1 MLSRREDRLTYVF
14 GSRAVAKAPEICYTA
29 EFIMVAKYENSHKR
43 ITRSMEASK
52 MNSIFGRPFAD
63 SRYACVFLAIVV
75 ASASAVPV
83 NNTSVPIVAYTA
95 DGPNPD
101 GSYSFSYEA
110 GNGIKAEEHG
120 QLKQV
125 NETHSVVAV
134 QGSYSY
140 SVADGSPVA
149 LSYVAD
155 ENGFQP
161 KGEHLPTPHP
171 IPEGILKALEYI
183 AAHPEQDETH

>member
-1 MLSRREDRLTYVF
+1 MRERSSHLARFRQHYINASIRLALYNQKTTPINMNTLSYAVF
-14 GSRAVAKAPEICYTA
+14 AVIAVSAYAAP
-29 EFIMVAKYENSHKR
+29 VDNS
-43 ITRSMEASK
+43 T
-52 MNSIFGRPFAD
+52 P
-63 SRYACVFLAIVV
+63 
-75 ASASAVPV
+75 
-83 NNTSVPIVAYTA
+83 VPILAYTA

-101 GSYSFSYEA
+101 GSYNFNYET

-120 QLKQV
+120 QLKQL
-125 NETHSVVAV
+125 NETNSVIIV

-140 SVADGSPVA
+140 SDADGAPVA

-171 IPEGILKALEYI
+171 VPAGILRALEYI
-183 AAHPEQDETH
+183 AAHPEQDNAR

>member
-1 MLSRREDRLTYVF
+1 MRERSSHLARFRQCYINASVRLALYNLKTTQ
-14 GSRAVAKAPEICYTA
+14 I
-29 EFIMVAKYENSHKR
+29 N
-43 ITRSMEASK
+43 
-52 MNSIFGRPFAD
+52 MNTL
-63 SRYACVFLAIVV
+63 ACALLAIIV

-83 NNTSVPIVAYTA
+83 NNVSVPIVAYTA

-101 GSYSFSYEA
+101 GSYAFSYET
-110 GNGIKAEEHG
+110 GNGIKVEEHG

-125 NETHSVVAV
+125 NETNSVVTV

-140 SVADGSPVA
+140 TVEDGSPVA

-183 AAHPEQDETH
+183 AAHPEQDEAH